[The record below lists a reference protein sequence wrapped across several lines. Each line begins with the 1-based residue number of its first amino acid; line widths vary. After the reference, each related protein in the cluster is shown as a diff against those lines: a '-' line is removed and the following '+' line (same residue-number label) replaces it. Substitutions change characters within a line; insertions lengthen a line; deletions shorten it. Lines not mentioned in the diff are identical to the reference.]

1 MKEMLMWWD
10 EHVKNH
16 GPVPPIVTINLYF
29 LFPKESQTVK
39 VSDQTMFL
47 MSWVIQASHT
57 TSKYKE
63 GNHSRRLQ
71 LIPKPEKSSV
81 VSCCIDGF
89 TLAWKCPLY
98 VIKTTGVLEFLTQSN
113 VYYTTM
119 WTPLKLQLKYTS
131 MILGIDFILMKCETN
146 TTKTSSVV
154 DSSIVLF
161 SALPLL
167 VRELQTPA
175 K

>member
-1 MKEMLMWWD
+1 MRWTCQTTT
-10 EHVKNH
+10 
-16 GPVPPIVTINLYF
+16 VPPIVTTTYISS
-29 LFPKESQTVK
+29 PKESQTVK

-113 VYYTTM
+113 VYYTIM

-146 TTKTSSVV
+146 MTKTSSVV

>member
-1 MKEMLMWWD
+1 ML
-10 EHVKNH
+10 EV
-16 GPVPPIVTINLYF
+16 
-29 LFPKESQTVK
+29 
-39 VSDQTMFL
+39 
-47 MSWVIQASHT
+47 
-57 TSKYKE
+57 
-63 GNHSRRLQ
+63 
-71 LIPKPEKSSV
+71 
-81 VSCCIDGF
+81 
-89 TLAWKCPLY
+89 
-98 VIKTTGVLEFLTQSN
+98 LTQSD
-113 VYYTTM
+113 VYFTEM

-146 TTKTSSVV
+146 MTKTSSVV